1 MFAPDPKYGDEN
13 ESFHSLSVDPK
24 SYDIGGALLTS
35 AEHLTSQQEFEIG
48 KMKSEASLE
57 FSKALLSNAF
67 VQEVII
73 KSLRLVREGTLAHR
87 KGDFHVR
94 KSKAKS
100 SDQFSD
106 SELQA
111 LYFKLI
117 DESVSREEKISL
129 FSSIKL
135 SEKFRYE
142 LVTFCKED
150 KAVKNALTRYSQL
163 IESFIVSNYG
173 LVLSIARGHSGTNE
187 QLEDNFSRG
196 VIGLHL
202 AAQKFDATKGYRF
215 STYATHWIRRE
226 IIRGI
231 QNEDSSIRLPSYIH
245 GLLLQIEKLDH
256 SARVHLGRELKEEEI
271 LELTGDKA
279 LSKLKI
285 RRGDL
290 YVSSLDDPLP
300 HKDNV
305 GTKTIDSIADPD
317 EDTVSLLLEDEKRKA
332 LIQCISKGCR
342 TDSQKKVLYLKYGLL
357 NGQPMDT
364 DEIAERLRCTRKVI
378 LQMERTAIK
387 NCKTYAKERGI
398 KL

>member
-1 MFAPDPKYGDEN
+1 MLAPSTKYEN
-13 ESFHSLSVDPK
+13 DDESFHSLSVDPK

-57 FSKALLSNAF
+57 FSKALLSNSL
-67 VQEVII
+67 VQHVITE
-73 KSLRLVREGTLAHR
+73 SLRLVLTGNLVHR
-87 KGDFHVR
+87 KGNFDTR
-94 KSKAKS
+94 KGKGKS
-100 SDQFSD
+100 SDQFSNPQL
-106 SELQA
+106 EA

-117 DESVSREEKISL
+117 DEAVSREEKISL
-129 FSSIKL
+129 FSSVKL
-135 SEKFRYE
+135 SEKFQYE
-142 LVTFCKED
+142 LVAFCKED
-150 KAVKNALTRYSQL
+150 KAVQNALKRYSQL
-163 IESFIVSNYG
+163 IEPFIVSNYG
-173 LVLSIARGHSGTNE
+173 LVLSIARRHSGTVE

-202 AAQKFDATKGYRF
+202 AAQKYDPTKGYRF
-215 STYATHWIRRE
+215 STYSTHWIRRE

-231 QNEDSSIRLPSYIH
+231 QNEDSSIRLPSYVH
-245 GLLLQIEKLDH
+245 GWLMQIEKLDQ

-285 RRGDL
+285 RRDDL
-290 YVSSLDDPLP
+290 YVASLDDPLP
-300 HKDNV
+300 HQDNV

-317 EDTVSLLLEDEKRKA
+317 EDTYSQLFEDEKRKA
-332 LIQCISKGCR
+332 LIQCISKACR
-342 TDSQKKVLYLKYGLL
+342 TDPQKEVLYLKYGLL
-357 NGQPMDT
+357 NGQPMDP
-364 DEIAERLRCTRKVI
+364 DEIAERLRCTRKAI

-387 NCKTYAKERGI
+387 NCKRYAKERGI